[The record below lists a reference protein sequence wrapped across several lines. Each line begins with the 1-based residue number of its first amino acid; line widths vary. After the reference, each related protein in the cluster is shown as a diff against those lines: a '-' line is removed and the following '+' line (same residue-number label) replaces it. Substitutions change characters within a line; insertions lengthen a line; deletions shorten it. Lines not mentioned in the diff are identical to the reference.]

1 MPLQFALAVARD
13 NPIPLKWLNA
23 VLSKLGFAVN
33 YKEGNI
39 FHSILN
45 GLRCWSLVSLRL
57 HNTSIFGPQT

>member
-13 NPIPLKWLNA
+13 NRIPLKWLNA

-45 GLRCWSLVSLRL
+45 GLRCWSLVSL
-57 HNTSIFGPQT
+57 